1 MNQPTASLR
10 LAMVPAVIS
19 ALMWSAT
26 CEEKGV
32 GVEGSAAEE
41 AQRWP
46 DCPSCSG
53 AQME

>member
-26 CEEKGV
+26 CAQLNRLNAGCAARGRGV
-32 GVEGSAAEE
+32 V
-41 AQRWP
+41 QVW
-46 DCPSCSG
+46 
-53 AQME
+53 